1 MNAIDTTSTG
11 ADTVKIHTDHA
22 TTKHLGDWT
31 HSSSFEVKA
40 RYGSVVI
47 DLRSPWIEGEQE
59 IVVHADLDH
68 AMVKLLVPEDAVID
82 QTALAWTG
90 RGRVKD
96 MARPQDAA
104 GRVIRLTG
112 SSTKS
117 EFRIHRGGIAV
128 LSALFSRE
136 FFEDAKQA
144 HREGRTP
151 TLLDPGNAP
160 R

>member
-1 MNAIDTTSTG
+1 MSTIKST
-11 ADTVKIHTDHA
+11 DTVKIHTDHG
-22 TTKHLGDWT
+22 TEKHLGDWT
-31 HSSSFEVKA
+31 HARSFEVKA

-59 IVVHADLDH
+59 IVVHANLDH

-82 QTALAWTG
+82 QSELEWTG

-96 MARPQDAA
+96 MSRPQDAK

-112 SSTKS
+112 TSVKS
-117 EFRIHRGGIAV
+117 EFRVHRGGIAV

-144 HREGRTP
+144 RKEGRTP
-151 TLLDPGNAP
+151 TLVDPANAP

>member
-1 MNAIDTTSTG
+1 MSTIDTTKST
-11 ADTVKIHTDHA
+11 DTVKIHTDHG
-22 TTKHLGDWT
+22 TEKHLGDWT
-31 HSSSFEVKA
+31 HASSFEVKA

-59 IVVHADLDH
+59 IVVHANLDH

-82 QTALAWTG
+82 QTELEWTG

-96 MARPQDAA
+96 MSRPQHAA

-112 SSTKS
+112 SSVKS

-128 LSALFSRE
+128 LSALFTRE
-136 FFEDAKQA
+136 FFEDAKRA
-144 HREGRTP
+144 NREGRTP
-151 TLLDPGNAP
+151 TLADPANAP

>member
-1 MNAIDTTSTG
+1 MNTTEAT
-11 ADTVKIHTDHA
+11 DTVKIHTDHA
-22 TTKHLGDWT
+22 TEKHLGDWT
-31 HSSSFEVKA
+31 HASSFEVKA

-82 QTALAWTG
+82 YSELEWTG
-90 RGRVKD
+90 RGKVKD
-96 MARPQDAA
+96 TSRPQHAA

-112 SSTKS
+112 SSAKS

-144 HREGRTP
+144 RKQGRTP
-151 TLLDPGNAP
+151 TLIDPANAP

>member
-1 MNAIDTTSTG
+1 MNAINPAKAT
-11 ADTVKIHTDHA
+11 DTVKIHADHV
-22 TTKHLGDWT
+22 TEKHLGDWT
-31 HSSSFEVKA
+31 HAKSFEVKA

-59 IVVHADLDH
+59 IVVNADLDH

-82 QTALAWTG
+82 ASELEWTG
-90 RGRVKD
+90 RGKVKD
-96 MARPQDAA
+96 MSRPQDAK

-112 SSTKS
+112 ASAKS

-136 FFEDAKQA
+136 FFEDAKA
-144 HREGRTP
+144 ARKEGRTP
-151 TLLDPGNAP
+151 TLVDPANAP

>member
-1 MNAIDTTSTG
+1 MNTIG
-11 ADTVKIHTDHA
+11 TVKIHTDHE

-31 HSSSFEVKA
+31 AADTFQVKA

-47 DLRSPWIEGEQE
+47 DLRSPRIEGEDE

-82 QTALAWTG
+82 QSELTWTG

-96 MARPQDAA
+96 MARPQHAA
-104 GRVIRLTG
+104 GRIIRLTG

-117 EFRIHRGGIAV
+117 EFRIHRGGIAI

-136 FFEDAKQA
+136 FVEEAKRPD
-144 HREGRTP
+144 RETRVP
-151 TLLDPGNAP
+151 ALLDPAGTP